1 MVMFEKDYIMR
12 QIKGMS
18 EALASILFKKGDT
31 LQIEEELVNEQ
42 AKELYK
48 KLQVLLKKKQYQD
61 INTLLLQT
69 YQAQELDYLKITIA
83 IYDIL
88 NELDEE
94 ALEAG
99 GTSRNEMY
107 ENLQS
112 IAQTYGFLL

>member
-31 LQIEEELVNEQ
+31 MQIEEELVNEE
-42 AKELYK
+42 AKQLYK
-48 KLQVLLKKKQYQD
+48 KLQELLREKQYQEL
-61 INTLLLQT
+61 NTLLMNS
-69 YQAQELDYLKITIA
+69 YQAKELDYLKITIA
-83 IYDIL
+83 VYDIL
-88 NELDEE
+88 NELDEGD
-94 ALEAG
+94 LEAG